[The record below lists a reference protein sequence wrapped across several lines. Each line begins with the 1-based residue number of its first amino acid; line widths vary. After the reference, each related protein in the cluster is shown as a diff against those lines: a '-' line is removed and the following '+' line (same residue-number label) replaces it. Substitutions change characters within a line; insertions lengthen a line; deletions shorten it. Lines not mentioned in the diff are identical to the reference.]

1 MKNLKLLVFIFFY
14 LNTLPYLSA
23 LSIDSLKLELAD
35 AVAENTPLQLHLLRQ
50 ISTFYQSVD
59 MDSSQYYA
67 EVLLIKAAEFESEV
81 DMAKGYN
88 SLANIYNLQGEYKKA
103 IEPIDKS
110 IALCQTLNIS
120 KGISAGLF
128 LKANILQ
135 NLHDYTE
142 AEAKYF
148 ESLEIAEANN
158 DSMMIGYIF
167 QNMGINKDFQGNY
180 DEAIQYYFDA
190 MQIFSSI
197 GEELGLAQLYTNIGT
212 IYQITDQKE
221 KCIEYYK
228 KAIQIKKEIGT
239 IGDLAISYENLA
251 TVYVEYEEL
260 DKGTAAIDSA
270 FYYSEISNSKGALP
284 YIYFVKGDLLSKQ
297 KETKAALEM
306 YKKGVEL
313 SKELDDPFRISIG
326 NTSIGKSYATLGRH
340 QKAIFYYED
349 VLEYAKSIENFKLEK
364 DVLMQYIESLKQTDQ
379 HRKATEYYERVL
391 VLNDSLFSQQTIE
404 SINEVE
410 AKFQTEKKETENK
423 LLKTEKAVQASTI
436 KNQRK
441 TLIGSVL
448 GIGWL
453 AMITFLIYRQSNDRK
468 KTNKLLQGK
477 NEKIETLHKEL
488 SHRVKNNLA
497 FVSGLLR
504 MQGRRLVN
512 VEAKQA
518 VKDGESRIEAMA
530 LLHQKLYTKE
540 AETTIDLG
548 EYLDQICTNLKRI
561 YPMEGEVPKIQLQ
574 TGNIKVDGEKSVRV
588 GLIINELVT
597 NSFKYA
603 FENITNPKIDITVT
617 KVDEKYLTLTY
628 QDNGI
633 GLPAELAIKNSKSLG
648 LKLVRM
654 LTEQLKGTVQMKNK
668 KGAFFQIDFQ
678 Y

>member
-1 MKNLKLLVFIFFY
+1 MKSLKLFIFVFIY
-14 LNTLPYLSA
+14 LNLLPCVSSQ
-23 LSIDSLKLELAD
+23 SIDSLKLDLAS
-35 AVAENTPLQLHLLRQ
+35 AISKNSPLQLHLLRQ

-67 EVLLIKAAEFESEV
+67 EVLLSKAAAFESEV
-81 DMAKGYN
+81 DIAKGYN
-88 SLANIYNLQGEYKKA
+88 SLANIYNLKGEYKKA

-110 IALCQTLNIS
+110 IALCEALNIS

-135 NLHDYTE
+135 NLHQYEE
-142 AEAKYF
+142 AEIKYF
-148 ESLEIAEANN
+148 ESLEIAKANN

-180 DEAIQYYFDA
+180 DEAIHYYFDA
-190 MQIFSSI
+190 IKIFTSI
-197 GEELGLAQLYTNIGT
+197 GERLGLAQLYTNIGT
-212 IYQITDQKE
+212 IYKYTEQKE
-221 KCIEYYK
+221 KCIEYYQ

-239 IGDLAISYENLA
+239 IGDLAITYENLA
-251 TVYVEYEEL
+251 TVYVQYEEL
-260 DKGTAAIDSA
+260 DKGTSAIDSA
-270 FYYSEISNSKGALP
+270 LYYSEISNSKGSLP
-284 YIYFVKGDLLSKQ
+284 YIYFTKGDLLSKQ
-297 KETKAALEM
+297 KRTEAALEM

-313 SKELDDPFRISIG
+313 SKELDDPYRISIG
-326 NTSIGKSYATLGRH
+326 NSNIGKSYAALGQHR
-340 QKAIFYYED
+340 KAIFYYED
-349 VLEYAKSIENFKLEK
+349 VLQYVKSIENFKMEK
-364 DVLMQYIESLKQTDQ
+364 DVLMQYISSLKKTDQ
-379 HRKATEYYERVL
+379 HEKASEYYERVL

-404 SINEVE
+404 SISEVE
-410 AKFQTEKKETENK
+410 TRFQTAKKETENK
-423 LLKTEKAVQASTI
+423 LLKSEKATQASTI
-436 KNQRK
+436 KSQQK

-448 GIGWL
+448 GIGLL
-453 AMITFLIYRQSNDRK
+453 AVITFLFYRQSNDRK

-477 NEKIETLHKEL
+477 NEKIETLHREL

-512 VEAKQA
+512 AEAKQA
-518 VKDGESRIEAMA
+518 VKEGEARIEAMA

-540 AETTIDLG
+540 EEAMIDLG

-561 YPMEGEVPKIQLQ
+561 YPLQGEAPKIQLR
-574 TGNIKVDGEKSVRV
+574 TGEIKIDAEKSVRI

-603 FENITNPKIDITVT
+603 FENKTNPQIDITIN
-617 KVDEKYLTLTY
+617 KLDEEKLNLTY

-633 GLPAELAIKNSKSLG
+633 GLPAELDIKNASSLG
-648 LKLVRM
+648 LKLVHM
-654 LTEQLKGTVQMKNK
+654 LTEQLKGTVKMKNQE
-668 KGAFFQIDFQ
+668 GAFFQIDFQ